1 MFDEKAI
8 ESYKQVTAPPELKN
22 RVMKS
27 YQTGHAKSNNI
38 RLYRSLSLVAAC
50 LVLVFAVSV
59 FAGRDGGRIP
69 VTMNGTTISETPMAI
84 STVGPMTA
92 LADGSEDTGIMTASF
107 GRAMQPQVS
116 IPLVVECTSETK
128 IAVSDGEM
136 QVFDVNTGELLFA
149 GSEYIAEG
157 TVSLWWNVEAEES
170 AEEGAPYLHMT
181 AKGKTQTLQ
190 LQYEET
196 DGVWMIYQK

>member
-38 RLYRSLSLVAAC
+38 RLYKSLSLVAAC

-84 STVGPMTA
+84 SMAGPMTA

-116 IPLVVECTSETK
+116 IPLVLECTSETK

-157 TVSLWWNVEAEES
+157 TVSLQWNVEAGES
-170 AEEGAPYLHMT
+170 AEEGAPYLYMT